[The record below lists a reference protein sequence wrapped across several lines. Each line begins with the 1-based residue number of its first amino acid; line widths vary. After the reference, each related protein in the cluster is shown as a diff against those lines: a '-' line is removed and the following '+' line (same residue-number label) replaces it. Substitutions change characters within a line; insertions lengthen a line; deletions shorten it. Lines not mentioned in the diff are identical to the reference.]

1 MTTTTL
7 LLPLSSPDHAS
18 AMVNQIADA
27 FADQD
32 VHLIGLHVRPY
43 IFSGS
48 AAVSRASYGMYF
60 SQDII
65 NDHLQRIENDAQ
77 AVEDAFNGPKLAP
90 NILRE
95 FRSPKGEPLD
105 EIIRQSLYADV
116 LVLPLLDIDE
126 EDDEHRIKSSMTNY
140 LLHNSSTPVLLLP
153 MTGSLKPVFS
163 RPLMAWKESSEAGS
177 ALRTLMLLAPDGAHV
192 DVVTAQKRF
201 TGAKMGNVSLVDL
214 ASYVARHGY
223 KVEDHT
229 LVAPSDQVAQAIC
242 SKAAD
247 VGSTLIVAGAYSRQ
261 RWIEQLFG
269 GVTQS
274 LFLQTRHP
282 VLFAR

>member
-1 MTTTTL
+1 MHPRRTT
-7 LLPLSSPDHAS
+7 
-18 AMVNQIADA
+18 
-27 FADQD
+27 
-32 VHLIGLHVRPY
+32 R
-43 IFSGS
+43 
-48 AAVSRASYGMYF
+48 
-60 SQDII
+60 
-65 NDHLQRIENDAQ
+65 
-77 AVEDAFNGPKLAP
+77 
-90 NILRE
+90 
-95 FRSPKGEPLD
+95 
-105 EIIRQSLYADV
+105 
-116 LVLPLLDIDE
+116 
-126 EDDEHRIKSSMTNY
+126 
-140 LLHNSSTPVLLLP
+140 TP
-153 MTGSLKPVFS
+153 
-163 RPLMAWKESSEAGS
+163 R
-177 ALRTLMLLAPDGAHV
+177 LRTCPSLPSPHAAPAECWAVGRGGVARQAGRV
-192 DVVTAQKRF
+192 EERI
-201 TGAKMGNVSLVDL
+201 VSLVDL